1 MRMILC
7 AEQELALI
15 SLRRLFEGRGHEM
28 VATAHRPGE
37 LPDLVE
43 RHHPD
48 LCVLDVV
55 YHSGSRTEDP
65 AGSIAQC
72 SRLTDVV
79 VITDDDQVA
88 EGATALASGASA
100 VISKSTSGKEL
111 VDQVVRRTPQKR
123 PTRTRSAN
131 TFFLTEREHQVLE
144 SLADGESTE
153 RIAARLNLTH
163 ATVRSHVQSLLCK
176 LGVHSRAGAVSVA
189 VRSGLIRRCA

>member
-1 MRMILC
+1 MVLC
-7 AEQELALI
+7 DEQELAII
-15 SLRRLFEGRGHEM
+15 SLRRLFEGRGHEV
-28 VATAHRPGE
+28 VATAHQPSE

-43 RHHPD
+43 RHQPD

-55 YHSGSRTEDP
+55 YHEGGRTGDS
-65 AGSIAQC
+65 ARSIAEC
-72 SRLTDVV
+72 ARFTEVV
-79 VITDDDQVA
+79 VITDDDQAAEVA
-88 EGATALASGASA
+88 ALASGASA
-100 VISKSTSGKEL
+100 VISKSTTSDEL
-111 VDQVVRRTPQKR
+111 VEQVVRRSPKR
-123 PTRTRSAN
+123 RPARARSAN
-131 TFFLTEREHQVLE
+131 NFFLTEREHQVLE